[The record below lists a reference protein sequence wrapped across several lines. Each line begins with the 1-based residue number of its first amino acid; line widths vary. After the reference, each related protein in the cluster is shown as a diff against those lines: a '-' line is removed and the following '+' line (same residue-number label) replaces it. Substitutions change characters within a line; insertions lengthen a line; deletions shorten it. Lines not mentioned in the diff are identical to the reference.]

1 MAFTAGQNQAME
13 GLVVVVPMAVPFTF
27 MQGLKFDVGW
37 AHKFDVCS
45 YRFLSKPAETKF
57 SSANHVC
64 WKKAN
69 FLPSESSVATIFYF
83 RPNCPSSV
91 YLSEVAGSCKAWPTA
106 TTLGAAVLCILRL
119 GKLC

>member
-1 MAFTAGQNQAME
+1 
-13 GLVVVVPMAVPFTF
+13 MAVPFTF

-57 SSANHVC
+57 SSADHVC

-69 FLPSESSVATIFYF
+69 FLPSESSVAIIFYF

-106 TTLGAAVLCILRL
+106 TTLGAAVICILHL